1 MKTLYIMQIFSPEGL
16 ELRCQE
22 VPGVS
27 NVEQEKFS
35 YTRGSWEHKI
45 VATISGNH
53 LLLNFSNWIYV

>member
-27 NVEQEKFS
+27 DVEQEKFS
-35 YTRGSWEHKI
+35 YTRGS
-45 VATISGNH
+45 
-53 LLLNFSNWIYV
+53 